1 MRRFVVEVLVDVF
14 ALSVIILV
22 LNFITVPQP
31 FPFGRDKAPIAA
43 ARSAGILGFLSW
55 AAIVVVV
62 NRFARPVLVA
72 FTGRLLFSTM
82 GFFVVIINAIAI
94 YITAFF
100 APIKIATV
108 AQPTILWVIVAA
120 AMYTLLSTATDMVLR
135 LNRPSLDPERNR
147 NIWGFLE
154 RLPTPRRNLIL
165 ENMRL
170 QQVYKGRSW
179 SWPSIIR
186 SWLTGRRPHSGRRVR
201 RRWGQPSPDKSRNS
215 IRPSWL

>member
-1 MRRFVVEVLVDVF
+1 MRRFIVEVLVDVF
-14 ALSVIILV
+14 ALFVIILV

-31 FPFGRDKAPIAA
+31 FPFGLDKAPIAA
-43 ARSAGILGFLSW
+43 VRGAGIVGFMSW
-55 AAIVVVV
+55 AAILVLV

-82 GFFVVIINAIAI
+82 GFFVVIINALAI

-108 AQPTILWVIVAA
+108 AQPTMLWVIVAA
-120 AMYTLLSTATDMVLR
+120 AMYTLLSTATDIVLG

-147 NIWGFLE
+147 KIWTFLE
-154 RLPTPRRNLIL
+154 RLPTPRRNVIL

-170 QQVYKGRSW
+170 QQVYNAMYS
-179 SWPSIIR
+179 
-186 SWLTGRRPHSGRRVR
+186 TGIDYRPAGHAARADPLVVLPGGPRRDGYAR
-201 RRWGQPSPDKSRNS
+201 
-215 IRPSWL
+215 